1 MVASTRALRLHEHG
15 RPPVVEDVAL
25 PDPGPDE
32 ALVVLEHAGVNPVD
46 RYLALGSVAP
56 EGPLPRT
63 LGVEAAG
70 RVDGAPV
77 VVAAAGLGVV
87 RDGLWSERAV
97 VPHSAVVR
105 VPDGVGLAE
114 ASAVPVAGI
123 TAYACMVTL
132 GRVQDDDRVLVLGAS
147 GGVGLAVLTLAT
159 SIGATVY
166 AQTGSPDKED
176 ALRAHGAHEVLA
188 VGAGGLAEA
197 AADLRPTV
205 VVDALGGGFTS
216 AALAV
221 LQPFGR
227 YVVFGTTVDRQVDLD
242 LQSVYR
248 KNVAILG
255 YSVMGQSTQ
264 QRREAVVEALAALA
278 AGRMRLP
285 VGRHVPLEQG
295 SAVFEALDDRSQIG
309 KTVLDLG

>member
-1 MVASTRALRLHEHG
+1 
-15 RPPVVEDVAL
+15 
-25 PDPGPDE
+25 
-32 ALVVLEHAGVNPVD
+32 
-46 RYLALGSVAP
+46 
-56 EGPLPRT
+56 
-63 LGVEAAG
+63 
-70 RVDGAPV
+70 
-77 VVAAAGLGVV
+77 VV

-97 VPHSAVVR
+97 VPHSAVVP